1 MLFLYYPLGLVKV
14 LPINDTRLPQ
24 KQKTVTFAPVY
35 AKRDGWYFR
44 SPRIFFSDQSTSL
57 IERCALKNQR
67 DGKVVIWQH
76 LCGPD
81 F

>member
-1 MLFLYYPLGLVKV
+1 MIINCLRLLSFLFCLLGTVKV
-14 LPINDTRLPQ
+14 LPINDTDVLQ

-67 DGKVVIWQH
+67 DGKVAI
-76 LCGPD
+76 
-81 F
+81 